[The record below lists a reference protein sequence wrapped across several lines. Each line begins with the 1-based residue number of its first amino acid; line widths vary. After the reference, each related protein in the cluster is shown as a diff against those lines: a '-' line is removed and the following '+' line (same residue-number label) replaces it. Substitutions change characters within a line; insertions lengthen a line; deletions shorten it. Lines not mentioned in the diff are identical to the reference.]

1 MIAERD
7 DGAVPFGKDPHPS
20 TVARGALSS
29 VEGQGKPVA
38 YNYFNYYTEI
48 EEYFCQK
55 RGAHLLV
62 STLDWAVIESWQKA
76 GVPLEIVL
84 KGIDRAFEKYD
95 AKRRGRPIKSLLYCV
110 DAVAQATEE
119 AKEAAAGRPPQADAP
134 RAHGPA
140 FDSEDIARYL
150 GANSAALRLAAAP
163 AGKSALAQAFTE
175 TAEALDA
182 LAAQPATAATKNLE
196 DLERHLTVFEE
207 KLLAALTQAA
217 PAAELVELR
226 REVERGLAPYRRKM
240 KAEQLALIENQFL
253 QKKLFERYRLPRLS
267 LFYLSAGAPPPAAEE
282 R

>member
-1 MIAERD
+1 
-7 DGAVPFGKDPHPS
+7 
-20 TVARGALSS
+20 
-29 VEGQGKPVA
+29 VA

-62 STLDWAVIESWQKA
+62 STLDWAVIESWQRT

-110 DAVAQATEE
+110 DAVAQVAEE

-140 FDSEDIARYL
+140 FDAEDIVRYL
-150 GANSAALRLAAAP
+150 GANAAALRAAAAQA
-163 AGKSALAQAFTE
+163 AGKPALAQAFTE

-182 LAAQPATAATKNLE
+182 LAAQPATSVTNNLE

-207 KLLAALTQAA
+207 KLLGALTQAT

-226 REVERGLAPYRRKM
+226 REVERGLAAYRRKM

-267 LFYLSAGAPPPAAEE
+267 LFYLPATAPPPAGEG